1 MNRVKFA
8 VSPDIKVGGRHFSP
22 ADLALMA
29 EAAGE
34 SAEIE
39 LATLQQ
45 LIVEV
50 DEDRFVQAKDA
61 LREQGLRVYEVGMV
75 VKNLAVCNFCKGA
88 EVEGLDAARALDV
101 AIAGQPVP
109 FPMRVGYSG
118 CPNACGES
126 LSKDIGVVKVKD
138 LFFVYVGWRNEN
150 IKGDSRGI
158 VGRQYF

>member
-1 MNRVKFA
+1 M
-8 VSPDIKVGGRHFSP
+8 
-22 ADLALMA
+22 
-29 EAAGE
+29 
-34 SAEIE
+34 
-39 LATLQQ
+39 
-45 LIVEV
+45 
-50 DEDRFVQAKDA
+50 
-61 LREQGLRVYEVGMV
+61 
-75 VKNLAVCNFCKGA
+75 
-88 EVEGLDAARALDV
+88 